1 MLKQIFTYSIIAVG
15 FLLLL
20 VLYGAVLNSTE
31 KSLLE
36 NLTEKGLDVDGD
48 FIIVINKSNNF
59 LEVFSDSILIKRY
72 HASIGTF
79 VEKNTTKRLIGTPSG
94 IYKICR
100 IDTTSQFQKS
110 FFINYPNL
118 EDSEKAF
125 KMGILTEK
133 EFEQLKFDFY
143 YSKCINDQTRL
154 GGNISIHGTGAH
166 DFFIS
171 NLPFVFNWTDRSV
184 GLSNSAIAELNLVM
198 REGTIVEFK

>member
-1 MLKQIFTYSIIAVG
+1 MLKHIFTYSIIAVG
-15 FLLLL
+15 FLLML
-20 VLYGAVLNSTE
+20 VLYGAILNSTE
-31 KSLLE
+31 KSLIE
-36 NLTEKGLDVDGD
+36 NLSEKGLHVDGE
-48 FIIVINKSNNF
+48 FKIVINSSNNF

-72 HASIGTF
+72 HAALGKFVKKKTSNGFIG
-79 VEKNTTKRLIGTPSG
+79 KPSG
-94 IYKICR
+94 SYKICR
-100 IDTTSQFQKS
+100 IDTASQFQKS

-125 KMGILTEK
+125 KMGIVSEK

-143 YSKCINDQTRL
+143 YSKCINDQTQL
-154 GGNISIHGTGAH
+154 GGNISIHGTGRH

-184 GLSNSAIAELNLVM
+184 GLSNSAITELNLLI